1 MVFCITP
8 NSIRAGDPGK
18 RRYLSIGMDSQAS
31 DESLAVDVQTSRHH
45 KAGMSSTA
53 SIPAAFRSGTS
64 PSSWIL
70 TEPYPGLQA
79 QALGLAEAGGL
90 APVIRTLK
98 PRWPWNL
105 VSAPRWPWPLR
116 AVEQAALAGP
126 QPGLVLSCGGMA
138 GAVAAALRGP
148 ERRVVHVQH
157 PRMPLDRFDLIVVN
171 RHDEVTGRNVIVTR
185 TALHRATPARL
196 AEAAEAWRP
205 VFAHLPRPLVAVLVG
220 GTNGRFRLD
229 AAVAESLAGSLA
241 GMMERDRVGL
251 MLTPSRRTDP
261 AATQAFRDRLEPLG
275 AFVWDGTGDNPYFG
289 MLALADMIVV
299 TIDSVSMVSEAAAT
313 AAPVMLASLPGRSRR
328 IGIFTDQMIA
338 EGRVKPFLG
347 RYEHWPVTPLD
358 DTAAAAQEMRHRL
371 GF

>member
-1 MVFCITP
+1 M
-8 NSIRAGDPGK
+8 S
-18 RRYLSIGMDSQAS
+18 
-31 DESLAVDVQTSRHH
+31 SLASL
-45 KAGMSSTA
+45 
-53 SIPAAFRSGTS
+53 PAAALSGTS

-70 TEPYPGLQA
+70 TEPYAGLQA
-79 QALGLAEAGGL
+79 QALGLAEAAGL
-90 APVIRTLK
+90 APAVRTLK
-98 PRWPWNL
+98 PRWPWSL
-105 VSAPRWPWPLR
+105 ISAPRWPWPLR
-116 AVEQAALAGP
+116 AVEREALAGP
-126 QPGLVLSCGGMA
+126 RPGLVLSCGGMA

-148 ERRVVHVQH
+148 ERRADLRAVHVQH
-157 PRMPLDRFDLIVVN
+157 PRMPLSRFDLVVVN
-171 RHDEVTGRNVIVTR
+171 RHDEVTGPNVIVTR

-196 AEAAEAWRP
+196 AEAAEIWRP

-229 AAVAESLAGSLA
+229 GPVAESLAGTLA
-241 GMMERDRVGL
+241 GMMEADRVGL

-261 AATQAFRDRLEPLG
+261 AATAVFRDRLEPRG

-313 AAPVMLASLPGRSRR
+313 SAPVMLASLPGRSRR
-328 IGIFTDQMIA
+328 IGVFTDQMIA

-347 RYEHWPVTPLD
+347 RYEHWPVAPLD